1 MPVNN
6 IFKYSIQKIVFSQPA
21 KIKIERRHNMNIKL
35 LKGVICFFIFLGLGI
50 GAYGIFDSIVV
61 PNKPIVTEEDSL
73 PEQGTISEV
82 AARVSR
88 CIVGV
93 TNLSSEGDLFNQR
106 NVEKTG
112 SGVIIDKEGYIVT
125 NNHVVNK
132 ANRLIITLA
141 DGNEKEAQIIGTDP
155 RTDLA
160 LLKIDVN
167 NHVTAAVL
175 GDSNNLQVGQEVI
188 AIGNPLGLRFA
199 RSVTA
204 GVVSGLN
211 RLLTTEE
218 GFVFRLIQTDAA
230 INPGNSGGALVN
242 LGGEVIGINSIKIA
256 VEGFE
261 GMGFSIPSNQ
271 VKMVV
276 DDIRKYGK
284 VQRPL
289 MGIKILGELSQDQAK
304 YFNLPVEKGVIVE
317 PVINGPAAEAGI
329 KKYDIIT
336 TIDKEAVETGL
347 ELQEK
352 IFSKKIGQTV
362 DVRIVRLPAGQTD
375 KNETKTLKVT
385 LDK

>member
-1 MPVNN
+1 
-6 IFKYSIQKIVFSQPA
+6 
-21 KIKIERRHNMNIKL
+21 
-35 LKGVICFFIFLGLGI
+35 LGLGI

>member
-1 MPVNN
+1 VNKKF
-6 IFKYSIQKIVFSQPA
+6 FKGAIY
-21 KIKIERRHNMNIKL
+21 
-35 LKGVICFFIFLGLGI
+35 FFIFFGVGLGI
-50 GAYGIFDSIVV
+50 FTLFDSILV
-61 PNKPIVTEEDSL
+61 PSRPIVNEDK
-73 PEQGTISEV
+73 EINNTGTISEV
-82 AARVSR
+82 ATRVSPS
-88 CIVGV
+88 IVGI
-93 TNLSSEGDLFNQR
+93 TNLSSRGDLFNQR

-112 SGVIIDKEGYIVT
+112 SGVIIDKEGHIVT
-125 NNHVVNK
+125 NNHVVK
-132 ANRLIITLA
+132 DADRVIVSLA
-141 DGNEKEAQIIGTDP
+141 DGNEEEAKIIGTDP

-160 LLKIDVN
+160 LIKIKVN
-167 NHVTAAVL
+167 NNVTPAVL
-175 GDSNNLQVGQEVI
+175 GDSNRLIVGQEVV

-242 LGGEVIGINSIKIA
+242 LNGKVVGINSIKIA

-276 DDIRKYGK
+276 NDLKKYGK

-289 MGIKILGELSQDQAK
+289 MGIRILGELSQDKAQ
-304 YFNLPVEKGVIVE
+304 YFNLPVSRGVIIE
-317 PVINGPAAEAGI
+317 PTPNGPAAKAGI

-336 TIDKEAVETGL
+336 NIDKENVETGL

-352 IFSKKIGQTV
+352 IFNKKIGQTIEV
-362 DVRIVRLPAGQTD
+362 KIVRLPATQRGKT
-375 KNETKTLKVT
+375 ETKTVKVK